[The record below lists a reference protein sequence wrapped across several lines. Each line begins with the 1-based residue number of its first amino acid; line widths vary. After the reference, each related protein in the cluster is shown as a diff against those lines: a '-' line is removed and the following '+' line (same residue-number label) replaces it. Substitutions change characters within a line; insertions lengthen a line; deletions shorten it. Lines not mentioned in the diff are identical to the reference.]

1 MIATASKLWLA
12 VTALAFGATAIYLV
26 ASEGE
31 WFGSMVLGSLVLAA
45 AVLAG
50 LSIATHDGDAPP
62 VLGHK
67 AEVVTVVSRRSLP
80 APWPVLG
87 AVSVGTVLI
96 GLAGNSLFF
105 YAGIAFAVLILGEW
119 LVQGWA
125 ERVTGDDIANQELR
139 NRLMFPLE
147 VPVTAALGVGFV
159 VITFSRVLL
168 ALPKTGSTVI
178 AIVVASAILG
188 ISSLIAAKP
197 RLSSSLVTAVVALGA
212 VTFLVAGVVGA
223 VSGHRTFH
231 EHHSGESAQETSE
244 K

>member
-1 MIATASKLWLA
+1 VIATAAKLWIA
-12 VTALAFGATAIYLV
+12 VAALAFGAMVAYVV

-45 AVLAG
+45 GVLAG
-50 LSIATHDGDAPP
+50 LSVATHDGDAPP
-62 VLGHK
+62 V
-67 AEVVTVVSRRSLP
+67 AEQAPELVTVLPRRSLP
-80 APWPVLG
+80 APWPVLSAVG
-87 AVSVGTVLI
+87 AGTILI

-105 YAGIAFAVLILGEW
+105 YAGIAFSLLIFAEW

-125 ERVTGDDIANQELR
+125 ERVTGDDAANQELR
-139 NRLMFPLE
+139 NRLMYPLE

-159 VITFSRVLL
+159 VISFSRVLL
-168 ALPKTGSTVI
+168 ALPKTGSTVTAIIVGI
-178 AIVVASAILG
+178 AILAVSALV
-188 ISSLIAAKP
+188 AAKP

-231 EHHSGESAQETSE
+231 QHQSGESAQETSHP
-244 K
+244 

>member
-1 MIATASKLWLA
+1 M
-12 VTALAFGATAIYLV
+12 
-26 ASEGE
+26 
-31 WFGSMVLGSLVLAA
+31 LAA

-50 LSIATHDGDAPP
+50 LSIVTHDGDVLP
-62 VLGHK
+62 VVGRKDEL
-67 AEVVTVVSRRSLP
+67 VTVVSRRSLP
-80 APWPVLG
+80 APWPVL
-87 AVSVGTVLI
+87 AALSVGTLLI

-105 YAGIAFAVLILGEW
+105 YAGIAFAVLIFGEW

-125 ERVTGDDIANQELR
+125 ERATGDDAANQELR

-188 ISSLIAAKP
+188 IAALVAARP

-223 VSGHRTFH
+223 VSGHRTFE